1 MADAMPE
8 EAINKFADFRRDEVC
23 DLLPHFCAYKGWEI
37 SPSPSAPPT
46 SPPAAMQRAPTAPQQ
61 QCENAAPSDA
71 GGGASS
77 QSLLGVGIAIGL
89 IPFAALSLYMLISRR
104 RRATRVAI
112 PASS

>member
-1 MADAMPE
+1 MPE

-46 SPPAAMQRAPTAPQQ
+46 SPAAMQRAPTAPQQ